1 MNTFFKRL
9 LQLVD
14 NKGFKNLNDFALNG
28 LKYDSSSKLNRL
40 KDENKKPSV
49 EIIEDIANKFQDLNL
64 RWLILGE
71 GEMLREKI
79 FQDSNNLD
87 NTYEINS
94 NDKKIAFLE
103 EQNELLKITSTN
115 KDEMILFYK
124 EKIGFVEI
132 KLQDC
137 ENEKKLLKG
146 SKPSL

>member
-1 MNTFFKRL
+1 M
-9 LQLVD
+9 
-14 NKGFKNLNDFALNG
+14 
-28 LKYDSSSKLNRL
+28 